1 MNFLKFKST
10 FLPLVCFS
18 TNQIASVFPDFNSMN
33 LTRWVKQGDV
43 VRLRRG
49 GSAFP
54 SSKRTSISC
63 GLPRTEFT
71 DPPTF
76 PCSMHCHFTA

>member
-49 GSAFP
+49 WFCFP
-54 SSKRTSISC
+54 
-63 GLPRTEFT
+63 EFQR
-71 DPPTF
+71 DIDF
-76 PCSMHCHFTA
+76 VRLAANR